1 MENVRRLDWSLV
13 LPRTSSL
20 PGLITCAALVIH
32 VGCGGDQSKR
42 APEPDGNHPDGSAD
56 PGRDG
61 SSGGPHDS
69 GDGSDHEAG
78 SGEGGPHD
86 SGDGTDSGGDA
97 LLMAGASIEVG
108 RVEWGNDYAGHAD
121 APSGGTLFSIW
132 TKVAD
137 PAPTSFPWVRANMDV
152 YVLYGANWHFRC
164 LTGNMSANSALD
176 ARYAANTMLF
186 AGPAGDENSWV
197 EDYGYYESGLGNP
210 LAPYRD
216 WVWAAWWIVVGD
228 DDFTVRQWLKIGV
241 DGPII
246 DDRES
251 SRHVTFA
258 EARDILVS
266 QRGWSRQQADAW
278 VPGDATGFNI
288 GYKQGYVTH
297 ARMAAQSTAPT
308 HEELQAIALHNVPD
322 ASAWADYAFVWTD
335 DGPFLRDQSGHGRH
349 LEVHGTLYPGPAGPS
364 F

>member
-1 MENVRRLDWSLV
+1 VLSRRMRF
-13 LPRTSSL
+13 PRLT
-20 PGLITCAALVIH
+20 AATALLLLAA
-32 VGCGGDQSKR
+32 CGGDQGKR
-42 APEPDGNHPDGSAD
+42 APEPDGNHPGRDGSAEG
-56 PGRDG
+56 PDG
-61 SSGGPHDS
+61 SSGGPNDS
-69 GDGSDHEAG
+69 GGPDGDGGDGEAG
-78 SGEGGPHD
+78 PG
-86 SGDGTDSGGDA
+86 DSGGDGSVIDGT
-97 LLMAGASIEVG
+97 LMAGPSIEVG
-108 RVEWGNDYAGHAD
+108 RVEWGGDYAGRAE
-121 APSGGTLFSIW
+121 APAGGTLFSIW

-137 PAPTSFPWVRANMDV
+137 PAPTSFPWVRGNMDI
-152 YVLYGANWHFRC
+152 YVLYGANWHIRC
-164 LTGNMSANSALD
+164 LTGNMSANSPTD

-186 AGPAGDENSWV
+186 AGPAGDEEYWV

-228 DDFTVRQWLKIGV
+228 DDFTVRQWLKVGV

-246 DDRES
+246 DDREN

-258 EARDILVS
+258 EARDILVN
-266 QRGWSRQQADAW
+266 QRGMSRAEADAW

-288 GYKQGYVTH
+288 GYKQGFVTH

-308 HEELQAIALHNVPD
+308 HAELDAIALHNVPD

-335 DGPFLRDQSGHGRH
+335 DGPYLRDQSGHGRH